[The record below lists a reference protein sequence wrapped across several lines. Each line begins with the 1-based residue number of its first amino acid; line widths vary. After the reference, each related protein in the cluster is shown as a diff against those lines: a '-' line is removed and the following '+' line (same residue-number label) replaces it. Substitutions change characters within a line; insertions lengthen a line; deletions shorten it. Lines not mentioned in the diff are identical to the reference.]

1 MNVLYVASRG
11 ATETSLMLERE
22 ITEIQTR
29 ALTSSPD
36 VPRFTFLPDLPLE
49 ELPMALSRERPD
61 VLHISAHGERDALTL
76 AATDRD
82 PIPLSGA
89 LIRTLLSPDKP
100 PRLVYLSACNSS
112 DIAKELTT
120 VVPMAIGTTAP
131 ISNRAA
137 RAGAVLFYNR
147 LIQGSSVRKAHEA
160 ASSLIEAMDGGNTTS
175 VLHAQDGIEPDHER
189 LHHVP
194 RIAARFTR
202 KEVKVDEDGQYQFYV
217 GVAGCRPDT
226 TQIVI
231 FTDDA
236 SYITNERDLEIDL
249 CLVLRG
255 TPVRGALWS
264 DQEWGADGD
273 MRLFAAGVTA
283 GGDTFALSSS
293 LCQALEE
300 GARSQDRQPLKPP
313 QLTSFRRALDQLRR
327 NDWPGAADT

>member
-1 MNVLYVASRG
+1 MKVLYVASRG

-36 VPRFTFLPDLPLE
+36 VPRFKFLPDLPLE
-49 ELPMALSRERPD
+49 ELSLVLSKEEPD

-76 AATDRD
+76 AAAHRD
-82 PIPLSGA
+82 PIPLSGP
-89 LIRTLLSPDKP
+89 LIRTLLSPEKP
-100 PRLVYLSACNSS
+100 PRLVYLNACNSS

-131 ISNRAA
+131 VSNRAA
-137 RAGAVLFYNR
+137 LAGVVLFYNR
-147 LIQGSSVRKAHEA
+147 LIKGFTVHNAHEA
-160 ASSLIEAMDGGNTTS
+160 ARGLIEALDGGKTTS
-175 VLHAQDGIEPDHER
+175 VLHSRDGIQPDHER
-189 LHHVP
+189 LHHVA

-202 KEVKVDEDGQYQFYV
+202 KEVKVDDEGQYPFYLGIV
-217 GVAGCRPDT
+217 GCRPDT

-236 SYITNERDLEIDL
+236 SYITNERDLETDL
-249 CLVLRG
+249 CLVIRG
-255 TPVRGALWS
+255 TPVRGTMWS
-264 DQEWGADGD
+264 DFEWSADGD

-283 GGDTFALSSS
+283 GGDTFVLSST

-313 QLTSFRRALDQLRR
+313 QLTSFRRALDRLRR
-327 NDWPGAADT
+327 NDGSGAPDG